1 MTEDEHAV
9 LVAEDDL
16 ASRTATRLFL
26 QRVGYRVGEA
36 ADGPGTLRE
45 ASLGHYDLVLL
56 DLGLPG
62 LDGEEVLAR
71 LRRDSGLPV
80 IVLTGR
86 SEETERVRVLDLG
99 ADDYVVKPCSLPELE
114 ARIRAVL
121 RRGQPATPTARI
133 EHDGLVIDRSAHR
146 VEVNGEVVD
155 LTPKEF
161 DLLAFLGR
169 VARAGVQPRG
179 AARARLGLDTG
190 MAGPGDGHR
199 ARAPPAA
206 QARGGPGQP
215 EVAAHRAGH
224 RVPLLG
230 GARGLTPP
238 RARRSSPAG
247 RQIAPG
253 PAPPSPSPVVPVE
266 TSRLPR
272 SGSTVGIGTGTG
284 LAGRRRGHR
293 RRHGCRHGAGQDVDR
308 AHHAPDESS
317 SCTVAR
323 TM

>member
-9 LVAEDDL
+9 LVAEDDQG
-16 ASRTATRLFL
+16 SRTATRLFL

-71 LRRDSGLPV
+71 LRRDSALPV

-86 SEETERVRVLDLG
+86 SEETARVRVLDLG

-133 EHDGLVIDRSAHR
+133 EHDGLTIDRSAHR
-146 VEVNGEVVD
+146 VEKDGQPVD

-161 DLLAFLGR
+161 DLLAFL
-169 VARAGVQPRG
+169 
-179 AARARLGLDTG
+179 AA
-190 MAGPGDGHR
+190 
-199 ARAPPAA
+199 APE
-206 QARGGPGQP
+206 QVFSR
-215 EVAAHRAGH
+215 EE
-224 RVPLLG
+224 LLEH
-230 GARGLTPP
+230 
-238 RARRSSPAG
+238 
-247 RQIAPG
+247 
-253 PAPPSPSPVVPVE
+253 VW
-266 TSRLPR
+266 
-272 SGSTVGIGTGTG
+272 GSTQEWQDPATVTEHVRRLRLKLESDPSNPKWLHTVRGIGYRFSADPGT
-284 LAGRRRGHR
+284 
-293 RRHGCRHGAGQDVDR
+293 
-308 AHHAPDESS
+308 
-317 SCTVAR
+317 
-323 TM
+323 